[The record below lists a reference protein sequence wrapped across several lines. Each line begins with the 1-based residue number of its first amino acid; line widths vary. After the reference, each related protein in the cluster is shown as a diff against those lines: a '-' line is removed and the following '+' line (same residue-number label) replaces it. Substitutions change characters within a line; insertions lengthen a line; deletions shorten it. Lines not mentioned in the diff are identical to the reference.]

1 MTFEDIQGHDKPVLI
16 LKRAIA
22 NKTLA
27 HAYLFS
33 GEEGI
38 GKKMAA
44 LALAAAVNCGEA
56 GPEGG
61 CGVCPSCRKIASLGH
76 PDVHILVPD
85 GDEIKIDQV
94 RQTQADLSLKPF
106 EGAKKILIV
115 DGAESMNTAASN
127 AFLKTL
133 EEPPGDS
140 LLILVTAMPQSLLPT
155 IRSRC
160 QEIRFHPLPRRT
172 LAQALMRRRELSEG
186 DAWFLAALAQGSM
199 GRGLSMDVDQE
210 RAVRDEVMALW
221 GGLGSMGPG
230 EVLGQAEALSK
241 DRERLERLIDIGVE
255 WLRDALVYRATGE
268 ETLLVHGTARDRYRE
283 WGERVPVARMLSD
296 MDLFFASRGM
306 LDRRVSAQLVAENL
320 LLKLG
325 RA

>member
-1 MTFEDIQGHDKPVLI
+1 MTFNDIEGHEKPISI
-16 LKRAIA
+16 LKRALA

-106 EGAKKILIV
+106 EGAKKILII
-115 DGAESMNTAASN
+115 DGAERMNAASSN

-133 EEPPGDS
+133 EEPPGDT
-140 LLILVTAMPQSLLPT
+140 LIILVTAMPQSLLPT

-172 LAQALMRRRELSEG
+172 LAQALMQRRELSEG

-210 RAVRDEVMALW
+210 KAARDEVMALW

-230 EVLGQAEALSK
+230 EVLAEAEALSK
-241 DRERLERLIDIGVE
+241 DRDRLERLLDIGVE

-268 ETLLVHGTARDRYRE
+268 EKLLVHGTARDRHRE
-283 WGERVPVARMLSD
+283 WGERFPVPRMLAD
-296 MDLFFASRGM
+296 MDLFFTSRSM

>member
-1 MTFEDIQGHDKPVLI
+1 MTFTNIEGHEKPISI
-16 LKRAIA
+16 LKRALA

-44 LALAAAVNCGEA
+44 LALAAAVNCGKA

-76 PDVHILVPD
+76 PDVHLLVPD
-85 GDEIKIDQV
+85 GEEIKIDQV

-106 EGAKKILIV
+106 EGEKKTLII
-115 DGAESMNTAASN
+115 DGAESMNAASSN

-133 EEPPGDS
+133 EEPPGDA
-140 LLILVTAMPQSLLPT
+140 LIILVTAMPQSLLPT

-210 RAVRDEVMALW
+210 KAARDEVMALW
-221 GGLGSMGPG
+221 SGLGSMGPG
-230 EVLGQAEALSK
+230 EILAQAEALSK
-241 DRERLERLIDIGVE
+241 DRDRLERLLDIGVE

-268 ETLLVHGTARDRYRE
+268 EKLLVHGTAWDRHRE
-283 WGERVPVARMLSD
+283 WGERFPVPRMLAD
-296 MDLFFASRGM
+296 MDLFFASRSM